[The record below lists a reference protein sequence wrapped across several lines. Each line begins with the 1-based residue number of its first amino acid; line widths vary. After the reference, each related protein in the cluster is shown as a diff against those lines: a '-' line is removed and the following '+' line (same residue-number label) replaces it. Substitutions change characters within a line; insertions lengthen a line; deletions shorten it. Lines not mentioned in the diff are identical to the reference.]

1 MTTRMKFVSVFAV
14 ACLGAVVAQP
24 ARAQGWQF
32 GPQLSW
38 ANDYNLGVGAR
49 AELDLTSMVPTA
61 KNITLIGSFDYFF
74 PGFSVNPWE
83 INVDGA
89 YRFSIPNV
97 PIKPY
102 AGAGLDFTHWGINC
116 GPGCNFTYSKVGL
129 NLLAGTKFQKLGT
142 LTPYAE
148 LRLELR
154 TGGQF
159 VLTGGVLF

>member
-1 MTTRMKFVSVFAV
+1 VTTRMRLVSAFAV
-14 ACLGAVVAQP
+14 ACLGAVVTHPASAQ
-24 ARAQGWQF
+24 AWHFA
-32 GPQLSW
+32 PQLSY
-38 ANDYNLGVGAR
+38 ANDYNFGIGAR
-49 AELDLTSMVPTA
+49 AEVDLASMVPAARNVTV
-61 KNITLIGSFDYFF
+61 IGSFDYFF
-74 PGFSVNPWE
+74 PGYSVNPWE

-89 YRFSIPNV
+89 YRFTIPSV
-97 PIKPY
+97 PIMPY
-102 AGAGLDFTHWGINC
+102 AGAGLDFTHWGVNIGGNSYS
-116 GPGCNFTYSKVGL
+116 YSKVGL